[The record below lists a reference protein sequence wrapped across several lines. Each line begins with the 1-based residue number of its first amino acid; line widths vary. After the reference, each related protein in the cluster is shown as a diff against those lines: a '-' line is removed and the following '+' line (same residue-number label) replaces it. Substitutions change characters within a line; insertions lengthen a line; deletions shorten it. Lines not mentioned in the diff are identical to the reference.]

1 MAENITVNI
10 HDIPLELPD
19 NWLIGGDSGEFA
31 RIVDRQLQ
39 QITQNQT
46 GETPPKIC
54 LAEPEPLQFLASFI
68 AARTAKCQIFLCN
81 PNWVKEEWEQVFDLV
96 QPDLILKQD
105 TDIKNTFPPLPVRG
119 GGLRLC
125 SREFHSPGFHH
136 SPEFHS
142 PGFHHSPEFHSPGFH
157 HSPEFDSP
165 EFHHS
170 RQLPSPEIDE
180 LATIMI
186 PTGGSSGKIRFAIH
200 TWETLTASVQGFQE
214 YFQLDKINSFCV
226 LPLYH
231 VSGFMQFVRSF
242 TTGGKLAIAS
252 FKTLEAGEK
261 CDVKPEEFFISL
273 VPTQLQR
280 LLQKPDTTNWLSQFR
295 AVLLGGAPAWPELLA
310 TARKHQIKLAPTYG
324 MTETA
329 SQIATLKPEDFLAG
343 NNTSGQTLPHAKIT
357 ICSASGEILC
367 YNQIGNIRV
376 NAKSLALGYYPERF
390 DDSPYFQL
398 DDLGFFDK
406 NNCLNIVGRS
416 SDKIITGGEN
426 VFPAQVEAAIK
437 NTNLVADVAIIGL
450 PDKDWGQVVTA
461 VWVPANSEVTVK
473 NLQAAIE
480 DKLSKFKRPKNWVV
494 VTQLPRNAQGKLNR
508 EQLQELALK
517 KVRSEDF
524 SPHK

>member
-1 MAENITVNI
+1 MVTNLTVNTLNLPF
-10 HDIPLELPD
+10 DFPD

-46 GETPPKIC
+46 GETPLKIC
-54 LAEPEPLQFLASFI
+54 LAEPKPLQFLASFI

-96 QPDLILKQD
+96 QPELIWGQNTNL
-105 TDIKNTFPPLPVRG
+105 KNTFPPLPVRG
-119 GGLRLC
+119 GGLRLY

-136 SPEFHS
+136 SPEFNHS
-142 PGFHHSPEFHSPGFH
+142 PGFHHSPGLNH
-157 HSPEFDSP
+157 SP

-170 RQLPSPEIDE
+170 RELPSPEIDE

-200 TWETLTASVQGFQE
+200 TWETLTASVQGFQQ
-214 YFQLDKINSFCV
+214 YFNLDKINSFCV

-231 VSGFMQFVRSF
+231 VSGLMQFMRSF

-261 CDVKPEEFFISL
+261 SDVEPEEFFISL

-280 LLQKPDTTNWLSQFR
+280 LLQNPDTTNWLSQFR

-310 TARKHQIKLAPTYG
+310 TARKNQIKLAPTYG

-343 NNTSGQTLPHAKIT
+343 NNTSGQALPHANIT
-357 ICSASGEILC
+357 IRSASGEILC
-367 YNQIGNIRV
+367 YNQIGNISV
-376 NAKSLALGYYPERF
+376 DAKSLALGYYPERF
-390 DDSPYFQL
+390 GDRPYFQL

-406 NNCLNIVGRS
+406 NNCLNIIGRS

-426 VFPAQVEAAIK
+426 VFPAQVEATIK

-461 VWVPANSEVTVK
+461 VCVPANSEVTVK

-480 DKLSKFKRPKNWVV
+480 DKLSKFKRPKNWVFV
-494 VTQLPRNAQGKLNR
+494 AQLPRNAQGKLNR
-508 EQLQELALK
+508 EQLQEIAVSSLANQ
-517 KVRSEDF
+517 
-524 SPHK
+524 